1 MAFGRGLVP
10 TAEDFGSQGRM
21 PSHPELLDWLA
32 TTFVKS
38 GWNAKALQKQILMS
52 ATYRQSSLADEQARA
67 ADPENI
73 WLGRGPAFR
82 MPIEQVRDT
91 ALAASGLL
99 VRRIGGPSVYP
110 YQPAGLW
117 ESLAAGAKYPQS
129 TGEDLYRRS
138 LYTAWKRA
146 APPPSA
152 IGFDASER
160 LTCIVTRQRTNTPQQ
175 ALILLNDPQFVESA
189 RVLAEQLMRDGAT
202 PADRV
207 TLAFRRVI
215 TRGPSASEVT
225 HLTRL
230 YETTRA
236 GFAAAPDTAVALLA
250 TGERPRDPALAPTEL
265 AAWTIVASTIMN
277 LDEAVTTR

>member
-1 MAFGRGLVP
+1 MIA
-10 TAEDFGSQGRM
+10 
-21 PSHPELLDWLA
+21 
-32 TTFVKS
+32 
-38 GWNAKALQKQILMS
+38 
-52 ATYRQSSLADEQARA
+52 RQT
-67 ADPENI
+67 
-73 WLGRGPAFR
+73 
-82 MPIEQVRDT
+82 VRC
-91 ALAASGLL
+91 
-99 VRRIGGPSVYP
+99 
-110 YQPAGLW
+110 AGLW

-189 RVLAEQLMRDGAT
+189 RVLAEQLMRDGTT

-215 TRGPSASEVT
+215 TRAPSVSEVT

-236 GFAAAPDTAVALLA
+236 GFAAQPGSAVALLA
-250 TGERPRDPALAPTEL
+250 TGEHPRDPALAPVDL
-265 AAWTIVASTIMN
+265 AAWTVVASTVMN
-277 LDEAVTTR
+277 LDDAVTTRWPVASGRRARHGPCVRGPVA